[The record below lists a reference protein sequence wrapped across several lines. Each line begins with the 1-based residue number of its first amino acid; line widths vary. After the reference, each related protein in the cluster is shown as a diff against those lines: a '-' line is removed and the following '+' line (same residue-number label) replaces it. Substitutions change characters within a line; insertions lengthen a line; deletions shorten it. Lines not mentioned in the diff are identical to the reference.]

1 MRDFEEGGNSA
12 SVESGLSLPCV
23 ATQRLQTYAE
33 KMYNDHPCVVL
44 TTCQMSSRRRE
55 MLGDRKAAG
64 NNIRSTGPEQTIDN
78 PFLTFDDTMP
88 DADTGRTELEDYVH
102 RFAEQSGLQHR
113 TYMLQFAARL
123 ARDEHGALVRYQDE
137 ITEPEKRLI
146 ETEKDQTSGFWQQAK
161 FFKATIITAS
171 LGGMIQGWTQ
181 SVNNGTAYGMP
192 AEFGLCYSDKCSNQ
206 QLWTFGLFG
215 TVLADPLQENV
226 LGRRGSVM
234 LSCAITIA
242 STIGASVTNN
252 VAQLAI
258 CRAINGIALGAK
270 ASIVPIYSAELSP
283 EHIRGAILAN
293 WQLADALVTYV
304 DSEFRSWRI
313 LTNTTL
319 IPTIPLLVMIYLM
332 PESPRYL
339 MKHGKYEKALNSFNQ
354 IQTTPLLAAR
364 DFMYAHA
371 QLDFESRMLKSRAN
385 ECANLADRVD
395 VSAPQLSGGRSAPLH
410 AHQNGD
416 DVSHITISPRQ
427 SIHEAERNP
436 RLENGTQTRQRDSH
450 QQSSSR
456 TENSDARDIEL
467 TDLPRRASDTSTLD
481 IGLGIRNAILA
492 SLKKENPYDY
502 HIGVTGYYKRLGQLW
517 SNLRCRRALLA
528 ASVAMSSQQMT
539 GVNTIAFLGTIV
551 WSKSLGDASIIAEDP
566 VKHKKSAETAA
577 IIGLAFGAA
586 NYLGGLPAYWL
597 SDRVGRSIMLAIGFP
612 NMAWSMLVFAFLFN
626 ISDTSV
632 QIPLVSIFAV
642 IFVLFYAPTAGT
654 SPFSISAEVFP
665 LVSREAGMAVAVAVN
680 LLGAGL
686 LVLVFPFV
694 MNSIG
699 RTGSLS
705 IFAGLNMVAFVLVYL
720 FVPETKGRTLEEL
733 QYTFDLPT
741 RWHVRYRATYIQQH
755 FRKNWWRYLTRKEIT
770 EEDIPIEYYEW
781 ARVEIEKQR
790 TIAGP
795 N

>member
-1 MRDFEEGGNSA
+1 
-12 SVESGLSLPCV
+12 
-23 ATQRLQTYAE
+23 
-33 KMYNDHPCVVL
+33 
-44 TTCQMSSRRRE
+44 MSWAPADNPS
-55 MLGDRKAAG
+55 
-64 NNIRSTGPEQTIDN
+64 IDN
-78 PFLTFDDTMP
+78 PFLTFDDNVP
-88 DADTGRTELEDYVH
+88 DVDTGRTELEEYVH
-102 RFAEQSGLQHR
+102 QFTLQSGLEHR
-113 TYMLQFAARL
+113 TYMLEFAARL
-123 ARDEHGALVRYQDE
+123 ARDPHTAMTRYNDE
-137 ITEPEKRLI
+137 ITEPERTLI
-146 ETEKDQTSGFWQQAK
+146 EREKESTTGFWKQAK

-192 AEFGLCYSDKCSNQ
+192 NEFRICYVLSDKCTAS
-206 QLWTFGLFG
+206 QLWTFGMLNAIPLLSAGLFG

-252 VAQLAI
+252 VTQLAI

-270 ASIVPIYSAELSP
+270 ASIIPIYSAELSP

-293 WQLADALVTYV
+293 WQLADAAGIFLGFLCNLLIVIYV
-304 DSEFRSWRI
+304 NSESRSWRI

-339 MKHGKYEKALNSFNQ
+339 MKHGRYEKALASFNQ

-371 QLDFESRMLKSRAN
+371 QLHFESRMLKGRAN
-385 ECANLADRVD
+385 ESENLANRVD
-395 VSAPQLSGGRSAPLH
+395 VSVPNPSGGASGPMERDTSVSPRHSINVTGAR
-410 AHQNGD
+410 
-416 DVSHITISPRQ
+416 VSHVTDN
-427 SIHEAERNP
+427 EAYP
-436 RLENGTQTRQRDSH
+436 RDSH
-450 QQSSSR
+450 QQSSQPNGNQSEQGFELPNLPAR
-456 TENSDARDIEL
+456 PSDV
-467 TDLPRRASDTSTLD
+467 STLD
-481 IGLGIRNAILA
+481 IVQGIYDAREA
-492 SLKKENPYDY
+492 SLKRENPYSY
-502 HIGVTGYYKRLGQLW
+502 HIGVTGYYKRLAELW
-517 SNLRCRRALLA
+517 SNKRCRRALLA
-528 ASVAMSSQQMT
+528 SSIAMISQQLT

-551 WSKSLGDASIIAEDP
+551 WSKSLGEDDP
-566 VKHKKSAETAA
+566 VKHKRDAETAA

-597 SDRVGRSIMLAIGFP
+597 SDRIGRSIMLALGFP
-612 NMAWSMLVFAFLFN
+612 NMAWSMLVFAFLFK
-626 ISDTSV
+626 ISDLSV
-632 QIPLVSIFAV
+632 QTPLVSIFAV

-680 LLGAGL
+680 LLGAGV
-686 LVLVFPFV
+686 LVLVFPSV

-705 IFAGLNMVAFVLVYL
+705 IFAGLNVVAFVLVYL

-733 QYTFDLPT
+733 QYTFDLST
-741 RWHVRYRATYIQQH
+741 RWHVRYRATYIREH
-755 FRKNWWRYLTRKEIT
+755 ITKNWWRYVTRKAIA
-770 EEDIPIEYYEW
+770 EDQVPIEYYEW
-781 ARVEIEKQR
+781 ARIEIEREKAA
-790 TIAGP
+790 TGKA
-795 N
+795 

>member
-1 MRDFEEGGNSA
+1 VPNEN
-12 SVESGLSLPCV
+12 
-23 ATQRLQTYAE
+23 
-33 KMYNDHPCVVL
+33 
-44 TTCQMSSRRRE
+44 
-55 MLGDRKAAG
+55 
-64 NNIRSTGPEQTIDN
+64 
-78 PFLTFDDTMP
+78 
-88 DADTGRTELEDYVH
+88 TGRTELEEYVH
-102 RFAEQSGLQHR
+102 RFTLQSGLEHR
-113 TYMLQFAARL
+113 TYMLEFAARL
-123 ARDEHGALVRYQDE
+123 ARDEHTAMMRYQDE
-137 ITEPEKRLI
+137 ITEPERRLI
-146 ETEKDQTSGFWQQAK
+146 ETEKHNTTGFWKQAK

-181 SVNNGTAYGMP
+181 SVNNGTVYGMP
-192 AEFGLCYSDKCSNQ
+192 NEFNLCYSEKCPAS
-206 QLWTFGLFG
+206 QLWTFGMLNAIPLLSAGLFG

-270 ASIVPIYSAELSP
+270 ASIIPIYSAELSP

-293 WQLADALVTYV
+293 WQLADAAGIFFGFLCNLLIVSYV
-304 DSEFRSWRI
+304 ENEFRSWRI

-319 IPTIPLLVMIYLM
+319 IPTVPLLVMIYLM

-339 MKHGKYEKALNSFNQ
+339 MKHGQYEKALASFNQ
-354 IQTTPLLAAR
+354 IQTTTLLAAR
-364 DFMYAHA
+364 DFIYAHA
-371 QLDFESRMLKSRAN
+371 QLDFESRMLKGRAT
-385 ECANLADRVD
+385 EFANLADRVD
-395 VSAPQLSGGRSAPLH
+395 VSVPHLSGGAIGLLES
-410 AHQNGD
+410 D
-416 DVSHITISPRQ
+416 TSVSPRH
-427 SIHEAERNP
+427 SINQAEAGATIRA
-436 RLENGTQTRQRDSH
+436 D
-450 QQSSSR
+450 
-456 TENSDARDIEL
+456 TEVHPADNRDIEL
-467 TDLPRRASDTSTLD
+467 TTLSRRPSGVSTLD
-481 IGLGIRNAILA
+481 VDQGIRDARKALV
-492 SLKKENPYDY
+492 KKENPYSY
-502 HIGVTGYYKRLGQLW
+502 HIGVTGYYKRLAELW
-517 SNLRCRRALLA
+517 SNMRCRRALLA
-528 ASVAMSSQQMT
+528 SSIAMTSQQMT
-539 GVNTIAFLGTIV
+539 GVNSIAFLGNIV
-551 WSKSLGDASIIAEDP
+551 WSRSLGDASL
-566 VKHKKSAETAA
+566 VTNKTAA

-612 NMAWSMLVFAFLFN
+612 NMAWSMLVFAFMFK
-626 ISDTSV
+626 IPDSSV

-694 MNSIG
+694 VNNLG

-705 IFAGLNMVAFVLVYL
+705 IFAGLNVLAFVLVFL

-741 RWHVRYRATYIQQH
+741 IWHMRYRATYIQQH
-755 FRKNWWRYLTRKEIT
+755 FRKNWWRYLTRKEIP
-770 EEDIPIEYYEW
+770 EEEVPIEYYEW
-781 ARVEIEKQR
+781 ARIEIERKR
-790 TIAGP
+790 TAAG
-795 N
+795 NN